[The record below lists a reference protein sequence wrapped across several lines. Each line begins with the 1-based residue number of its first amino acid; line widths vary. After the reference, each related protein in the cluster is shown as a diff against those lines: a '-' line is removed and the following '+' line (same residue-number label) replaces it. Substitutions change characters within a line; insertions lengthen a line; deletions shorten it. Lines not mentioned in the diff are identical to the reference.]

1 MISLICRGESLGH
14 IKLLP
19 KVNKCVLVNAFQKEL
34 QIIDVFN
41 YVKDCELYHV
51 RSLGSECNGMDQY
64 YNKLNFKKVVLPYI
78 NECLPIDANNKTRHI
93 NIPVTNLSDVNKKDM
108 ITSKRYAYTSPTAG
122 MDALLYIVNELNAE
136 EVNIIGMD
144 FYDNSGYH
152 TNSFGNNPAD
162 KSKAMKYGESTESM
176 TNFLTNF
183 ISNKADVQFNLYTKS
198 QYNTKL
204 ENLKIIRVI

>member
-1 MISLICRGESLGH
+1 MIS
-14 IKLLP
+14 
-19 KVNKCVLVNAFQKEL
+19 
-34 QIIDVFN
+34 
-41 YVKDCELYHV
+41 
-51 RSLGSECNGMDQY
+51 
-64 YNKLNFKKVVLPYI
+64 
-78 NECLPIDANNKTRHI
+78 TR
-93 NIPVTNLSDVNKKDM
+93 
-108 ITSKRYAYTSPTAG
+108 RYKYTSPSSG
-122 MDALLYIVNELNAE
+122 MDALLYCVNDLGADV
-136 EVNIIGMD
+136 VNIIGMD